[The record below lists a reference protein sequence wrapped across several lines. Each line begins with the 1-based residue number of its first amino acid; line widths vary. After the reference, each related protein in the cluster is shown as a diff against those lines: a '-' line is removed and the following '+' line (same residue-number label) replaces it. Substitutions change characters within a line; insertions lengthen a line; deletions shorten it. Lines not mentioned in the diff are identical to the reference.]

1 MNDPTHPVAAGPRD
15 TETEVMLHAH
25 RRLAVTTL
33 ALLIGRDPDPEALL
47 RRIEDAFAF
56 RDHHED
62 PGSDPDPAFAIE
74 AAADREMR
82 RMLGEVRSLIGRG
95 GG

>member
-1 MNDPTHPVAAGPRD
+1 MKEPTRPVAAGPRD
-15 TETEVMLHAH
+15 AETEGMLHAH

-33 ALLIGRDPDPEALL
+33 ALLVGRDPDPEALL
-47 RRIEDAFAF
+47 RRIEEALAL

-82 RMLGEVRSLIGRG
+82 RMLGEVRASIGRVG
-95 GG
+95 G

>member
-1 MNDPTHPVAAGPRD
+1 MHDPNRPATAGPSD
-15 TETEVMLHAH
+15 SETEGMLHAH

-33 ALLIGRDPDPEALL
+33 ALLVGRDPDPEALL
-47 RRIEDAFAF
+47 RRIEEAFAF

-74 AAADREMR
+74 VAADREMR
-82 RMLGEVRSLIGRG
+82 RMLAEVRALIGRRAG
-95 GG
+95 